1 MAPWIDQAKF
11 EAAADRIIPLL
22 EGIIDIVPGGGGAV
36 PVLQA
41 IKVLIDTDALRP
53 QLVQLL
59 NKATGAQP
67 PT

>member
-22 EGIIDIVPGGGGAV
+22 EGIIGLVPGGGGAV

-41 IKVLIDTDALRP
+41 IKMLVDNDALRP

-67 PT
+67 PA